1 MNKILFTLLFSALIL
16 TACFPAGDSSATPKP
31 TYPDPSYPNSPTS
44 GDYIPSPADSAFTR
58 GEVFLD
64 GTEIIAMESYPL
76 QFLLHLRGNLPTPCH
91 SLRISVSQPDS
102 ENKMSVDVYSVFDP
116 NTICVQALAPFD
128 VNFSIGSYP
137 TGHYFLYV
145 NGAFIAEFIA

>member
-1 MNKILFTLLFSALIL
+1 MNKILSTFLFVTLTLA
-16 TACFPAGDSSATPKP
+16 ACVPAKDSSATPKP
-31 TYPDPSYPNSPTS
+31 TYPDPASPNLPTS
-44 GDYIPSPADSAFTR
+44 GDYIPSPADSALTR

-64 GTEIIAMESYPL
+64 RAEIITMESYPL
-76 QFLLHLRGNLPTPCH
+76 QFLLHFQGNLPTPCH

-102 ENKMSVDVYSVFDP
+102 ENKMNVDVYSVFDP

-145 NGAFIAEFIA
+145 NDAFIAEFIA